1 MGAPQISRHQFL
13 FSGFYS
19 SQFIL
24 LGVQLP
30 FLSAWLATRD
40 FSAPEIGWITG
51 AALAARLALG
61 PFVAY
66 WADRQADQRRAIR
79 LVSALFA
86 AGAAGLWVAD
96 EKILIGVCVALVHWA
111 FGLLVPLS
119 DSATL
124 QADRADQL
132 NYGQTRAVGS
142 LAFLMTTIIG
152 GYFLS
157 RYGINLSVKI
167 MAAAGAATLVL
178 SMFLPPRPVAMDG
191 VSSNWRDAPRLLRSK
206 NFLLM
211 VAAAG
216 LVQGAHA
223 VYYAFSILRWSEIGY
238 SPTLVGALWAVAV
251 MAEILLLTRARRFAA
266 RLSPALMIA
275 LGGLGAAVRWSL
287 TAMEPPVYILFAVQ
301 LLHALTFAAAY
312 LGAIEFI
319 DRAVPRKLVN
329 TAMTLTSTTGV
340 GAITGGATIA
350 AGYVFH
356 GEGAAAAYFMMA
368 AMGALAFVL
377 SMALARLWRGG
388 RIV

>member
-1 MGAPQISRHQFL
+1 MKAPGVSRIQLL
-13 FSGFYS
+13 FSGIYTS
-19 SQFIL
+19 KFIL

-30 FLSAWLATRD
+30 FLSAWLATRG

-51 AALAARLALG
+51 AALGARLVFG

-66 WADRQADQRRAIR
+66 WADRQSDQRLAVRF
-79 LVSALFA
+79 VSALFA
-86 AGAAGLWVAD
+86 IGAAGLLGVD
-96 EKILIGVCVALVHWA
+96 GKILIGVCIALVHWA
-111 FGLLVPLS
+111 FGLLVPLL
-119 DSATL
+119 DSAAL
-124 QADRADQL
+124 QADRARQL

-142 LAFLMTTIIG
+142 LSFLLTTIIG

-157 RYGINLSVKI
+157 RYGISLVVPI
-167 MAAAGAATLVL
+167 MAAAAMATLLFSV
-178 SMFLPPRPVAMDG
+178 FLPPRPLSDDG
-191 VSSNWRDAPRLLRSK
+191 VLSNWRDAPRLLASK
-206 NFLLM
+206 RFLLM
-211 VAAAG
+211 VLAAG
-216 LVQGAHA
+216 LVQGGHA

-251 MAEILLLTRARRFAA
+251 LAEIILLTRARRFAA
-266 RLSPALMIA
+266 RISPALMIA
-275 LGGLGAAVRWSL
+275 LGGLGAMVRWFI
-287 TAMEPPVYILFAVQ
+287 TALEPSIPILFLVQ

-340 GAITGGATIA
+340 GAITGVATIA

-356 GEGAAAAYFMMA
+356 GQGAAAAYLMMA
-368 AMGALAFVL
+368 IMGAVAFLLALIL
-377 SMALARLWRGG
+377 SRVWRGE